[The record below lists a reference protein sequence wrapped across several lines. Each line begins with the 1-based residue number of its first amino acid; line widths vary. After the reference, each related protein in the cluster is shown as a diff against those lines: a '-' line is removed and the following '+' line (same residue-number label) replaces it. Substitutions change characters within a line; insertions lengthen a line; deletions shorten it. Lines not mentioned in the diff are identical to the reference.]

1 MTRCWRRGSQSILV
15 PSASVLMSILLGD
28 VVDAVLWVRIL
39 MPHNKSI
46 IVRLSFKQPG
56 TNIHQCT
63 CWRWEGWK
71 QGNVQRAV
79 VLGNTEHNLVDILV
93 NESSILLNV
102 VSIASCSLTSVH
114 GNLCWIFKIP
124 NLLKR
129 ENWNNGVLKLDLN
142 QLVSYCLAAAG
153 LGWAGLGILRC
164 AQHATSSSQHQPAST
179 RSEYQLYSTF

>member
-1 MTRCWRRGSQSILV
+1 MLEV
-15 PSASVLMSILLGD
+15 
-28 VVDAVLWVRIL
+28 
-39 MPHNKSI
+39 
-46 IVRLSFKQPG
+46 
-56 TNIHQCT
+56 
-63 CWRWEGWK
+63 EGWK
-71 QGNVQRAV
+71 QGNVQRAA
-79 VLGNTEHNLVDILV
+79 VLGNTEHNLVEILV

-153 LGWAGLGILRC
+153 LGWAGLGWAGDTPLC
-164 AQHATSSSQHQPAST
+164 STCDQQQSTPASQHQVRISALFHFLKSLDPNCPNSVSWLNKFTAVKGQFWST
-179 RSEYQLYSTF
+179 NSP